1 MAYRTAE
8 LPPVDIDEFKHIPFL
23 ERMKLLQLHWVES
36 GFGTPRQTAMF
47 YVWKIFFYAL
57 FGLIVAGAFTA
68 GLEFNDI
75 GGWWNEP
82 ILYQKLMIWT
92 VLLEIL
98 GLAATCGPMAFHFD
112 PLIGQSLYWWQNDT
126 IRVPPYPDKVPFTAG
141 NRRTPWDT
149 GLYKLIVF
157 WLVMMLFLSG
167 TTSSMDGLPD
177 DSAGVLPSWALITY
191 AVLIGLMGLRDKCV
205 FLASRPEQYVP
216 TMLAFALFTQFA
228 DAIIAAKIFM
238 VIVWMGAG
246 VSKLQHGFSC
256 TVAIMLQNTP
266 WNVFRGLRMA
276 TVRDY
281 PNDIRPSK
289 FTHFMAHVGGTTCE
303 IVVPLVMLFSPWPWL
318 TWLAIISI
326 WMLHS
331 FIIST
336 IPLAVPLEWNVF
348 FMFAAG
354 FLFAG
359 FPAGDGYGVWDMTPW
374 LLIPVLF
381 VPLAPI
387 VLGAFKPQH
396 VSFLIGMKQYAGN
409 WASTTWS
416 FSDSEK
422 EDRLNERIVKAAD
435 NQIDQLEPLF
445 GREIS
450 EIFMEKAIAFRMM
463 HPMGRAH
470 ITLHMRHNDDMDHRV
485 LREGEFICNTLVGWN
500 FGDGHCNDERLVAAV
515 QERCQYEPGELTVVF
530 TESQPMF
537 DKKVQYRVIDAAL
550 GTVEKGWYHNDY
562 AAEEQ
567 PWLPNGGI
575 PHVIT
580 WQREGYVPRGVPYPG
595 EGEFVPFR
603 SATSAPEA
611 APVAGS

>member
-8 LPPVDIDEFKHIPFL
+8 LPPVDIDEFAHIPFL
-23 ERMKLLQLHWVES
+23 ERMKLLQLHWVEA

-75 GGWWNEP
+75 GGWWDEP

-126 IRVPPYPDKVPFTAG
+126 IRIPPYPNHVPFTKG

-167 TTSSMDGLPD
+167 EPVDGLPGT
-177 DSAGVLPSWALITY
+177 STAGIMPAWPLITY

-216 TMLAFALFTQFA
+216 TMLAFALFTDFA
-228 DAIIAAKIFM
+228 DMIIAAKIFM

-256 TVAIMLQNTP
+256 TVSVMVQNTP
-266 WNVFRGLRMA
+266 WNVFRKFRLA

-289 FTHFMAHVGGTTCE
+289 LTHLMAHVGGTTCE
-303 IVVPLVMLFSPWPWL
+303 IIVPLVLLFSPWPWL
-318 TWLAIISI
+318 TWLAIIGI
-326 WMLHS
+326 WSLHT

-348 FMFAAG
+348 FMFGAG
-354 FLFAG
+354 FLFAN
-359 FPAGDGYGVWDMTPW
+359 FSAGDGYGVWDMNPW
-374 LLIPVLF
+374 LLIPVLI
-381 VPLAPI
+381 VPLGPI
-387 VLGAFKPQH
+387 VLGAFKPQY

-409 WASTTWS
+409 WAATTWS

-450 EIFMEKAIAFRMM
+450 EIFMQKAIAFRMM

-470 ITLHMRHNDDMDHRV
+470 ITLHMRHNDDMDTRV
-485 LREGEFICNTLVGWN
+485 LREGEFICNTLLGWN
-500 FGDGHCNDERLVAAV
+500 FGDGHCNDERLIEAV
-515 QERCQYEPGELTVVF
+515 QQRCNYEPGELKVVF

-550 GTVEKGWYHNDY
+550 GVVEKGWYHNDD
-562 AAEEQ
+562 AANEQ

-575 PHVIT
+575 PHVVT
-580 WQREGYVPRGVPYPG
+580 WVRDGYVAPGVPY
-595 EGEFVPFR
+595 EGTGGRAPASESVLPV
-603 SATSAPEA
+603 SAPA
-611 APVAGS
+611 TVA